1 MSIFKMS
8 MNFLKLRKIFVG
20 VYKLILFMEIG
31 ILMTDPSKHLLIK
44 KNGRK
49 EDGKQS
55 SKTKKILKNW
65 ITTLPWHSFILKKKR
80 LLSTYYVP
88 SVNYNNNKSYTFK
101 ELIFK
106 WKEKDNKTCR
116 ALPDANSTYNPTI
129 TLSILQLWY

>member
-55 SKTKKILKNW
+55 SKTKKIFKN
-65 ITTLPWHSFILKKKR
+65 
-80 LLSTYYVP
+80 
-88 SVNYNNNKSYTFK
+88 
-101 ELIFK
+101 
-106 WKEKDNKTCR
+106 
-116 ALPDANSTYNPTI
+116 
-129 TLSILQLWY
+129 